1 MEKLKF
7 DIVIV
12 GAGIVGATL
21 ACALASRKNSKGLT
35 IALVDPGKKP
45 KQYTG
50 NDVDPRVV
58 ALTRSSQK
66 LFTEIGVW
74 SAIAAGRLCP
84 YQDMHVWD
92 GEGTA
97 AIDFS
102 SAEVKQKNLGHIV
115 ENSLLLNCLL
125 EKLASHDN
133 VKIFRGV
140 KLESIQIEENDSQ
153 SLASNLNPSIG
164 GVKSVLSNQQELSSD
179 LVFAA
184 DGGQSNVRN
193 LMSIPTREWAYGQQA
208 IVTTVKT
215 QHSHEF
221 AAWQRFMTSGPL
233 AFLPLQIESGDD
245 HHCSIVWS
253 LADSQVSSLMAMD
266 DDDFAEKLG
275 ACFEYRLGKI
285 ETVAKRYAF
294 PLIQRHAVDYVV
306 PGIAL
311 VGDAAHTIHP
321 LAGQGVNLGLEDVSA
336 LVSEI
341 ERGISRKLPLGDF
354 SILKRYQRE
363 RKGENLK
370 MMAMMEGFKRL
381 FASVNPIVSTSR
393 NIGMSSINRIP
404 ALKNAIVKQA
414 LGKL

>member
-12 GAGIVGATL
+12 GAGIVGASL
-21 ACALASRKNSKGLT
+21 ACALASRENIKGLT
-35 IALVDPGKKP
+35 VALIEPGKQV
-45 KQYTG
+45 KQYSG
-50 NDVDPRVV
+50 NEVDPRVV
-58 ALTRSSQK
+58 ALTRNSQK
-66 LFTEIGVW
+66 LFTDIGVW
-74 SAIAAGRLCP
+74 SAIETGRLCP
-84 YQDMHVWD
+84 YQNMHVWD

-125 EKLASHDN
+125 EKLASYDN
-133 VKIFRGV
+133 VEIFRGV
-140 KLESIQIEENDSQ
+140 KLESIEVEEGDLYSSEGNSR
-153 SLASNLNPSIG
+153 PSAVS
-164 GVKSVLSNQQELSSD
+164 VKSILSNQQELSSD

-184 DGGQSNVRN
+184 DGGQSNVRK
-193 LMSIPTREWAYGQQA
+193 LMSMPTREWAYGQQA

-221 AAWQRFMTSGPL
+221 SAWQRFMTSGPL

-266 DDDFAEKLG
+266 DDDFAEQLG
-275 ACFEYRLGKI
+275 ECFEYRLGKI
-285 ETVAKRYAF
+285 EAVAKRYAF

-306 PGIAL
+306 PGVAL
-311 VGDAAHTIHP
+311 LGDAAHTIHP

-336 LVSEI
+336 LVTEI
-341 ERGISRKLPLGDF
+341 DRGVSRELPLNDF

-370 MMAMMEGFKRL
+370 MMAVMEGFKHL
-381 FASVNPIVSTSR
+381 FSSVNPIVSTSR
-393 NIGMSSINRIP
+393 NIGMSSINRMP
-404 ALKNAIVKQA
+404 VLKNAIVKLA
-414 LGKL
+414 LGL